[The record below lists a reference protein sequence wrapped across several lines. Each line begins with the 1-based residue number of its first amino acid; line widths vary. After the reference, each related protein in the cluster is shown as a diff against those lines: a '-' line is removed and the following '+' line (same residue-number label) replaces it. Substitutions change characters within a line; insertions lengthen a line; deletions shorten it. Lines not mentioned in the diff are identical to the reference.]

1 VKIFSAEQIRAWD
14 ASTIK
19 HEPIVSIDLME
30 RAAGKCADWLLLN
43 IPDKYHF
50 KIFCGKGNNGG
61 DGLVIARLLHQ
72 NKKMVDVYVLE
83 FGKPGTDDF
92 QTNLQRLHELPVPIH
107 FIQSTEMF
115 PAINSNDIIIDALFG
130 TGLNKPLDG
139 LSSSLVQYINSSFK
153 QTVSIDVP
161 SGLFT
166 DKSSKGNTVVR
177 ATNTLTFQAYKKA
190 FLIQENAEY
199 IGVINVLDIGLDEKF
214 LKKTVPPE
222 HLLDKEIIVQIFQP
236 RKPFAHKGT
245 YGHALIAGGSHG
257 KIGAVQLAV
266 NACLHSGAGL
276 VTAFVP
282 RCGYTV
288 LQTSLP
294 EAMVMT
300 DEDESMITGLP
311 SELEKYAA
319 IGIGPGMG
327 TNKLTRNALI
337 DLIKS
342 SPKKLVIDADGLN
355 SIALQPEVLSFLPVN
370 TILTPHP
377 KEFERLFG
385 ASENDFERIEKARQK
400 STEHNIIIVLKGHH
414 TAIALPDSS
423 LYFNSTGN
431 AGMAK
436 GGSGDVLTGII
447 TAFCAQSYTPAQA
460 ALLGVYLHGLAGD
473 YATAELSQEVMTAT
487 DLIKFLSNAF
497 LQLNEE
503 HRQLLY

>member
-1 VKIFSAEQIRAWD
+1 VKIFTSEQIRAWD
-14 ASTIK
+14 AYTIK
-19 HEPIVSIDLME
+19 HEPIASIDLME
-30 RAAGKCADWLLLN
+30 RAAGKCTDWLLLN

-72 NKKMVDVYVLE
+72 NKKTVDVYVLE

-92 QTNLQRLHELPVPIH
+92 QTNLQRLHELLVPIH
-107 FIQSTEMF
+107 FLQSPEMF
-115 PAINSNDIIIDALFG
+115 PTINSNNIIIDALFG

-139 LSSSLVQYINSSFK
+139 LSSSLVQHINSSSK

-166 DKSSKGNTVVR
+166 DRSSKGNTVVR

-199 IGVINVLDIGLDEKF
+199 IGIINVLDIGLDEKF
-214 LKKTVPPE
+214 LKETVTSE
-222 HLLDKEIIVQIFQP
+222 HLLDKETIVQIFQP

-245 YGHALIAGGSHG
+245 YGHALIAGGSYG
-257 KIGAVQLAV
+257 KIGAAQLAV

-288 LQTSLP
+288 LQTSMP

-300 DEDESMITGLP
+300 DEDESMITSLP

-319 IGIGPGMG
+319 VGIGLGMG

-355 SIALQPEVLSFLPVN
+355 SIALQPEVLSFLPPN

-385 ASENDFERIEKARQK
+385 ACENDFERIEKARLK
-400 STEHNIIIVLKGHH
+400 ATEHNIIIVLKGHH

-447 TAFCAQSYTPAQA
+447 TALCAQPYTPVQA
-460 ALLGVYLHGLAGD
+460 VLFGVYLHGLAGD
-473 YATAELSQEVMTAT
+473 YAAAELSQEAMTAT

-503 HRQLLY
+503 HRQLLH

>member
-1 VKIFSAEQIRAWD
+1 VKIFTAEQIRGWD

-19 HEPIVSIDLME
+19 NEPIASIELME

-43 IPDKYHF
+43 IPDQDHF

-72 NKKMVDVYVLE
+72 NQKTVDVYILE

-92 QTNLQRLHELPVPIH
+92 QTNLQRLHELAVSIH
-107 FIQSTEMF
+107 FIQSRETL
-115 PAINSNDIIIDALFG
+115 PLLNPNDIVIDALFG
-130 TGLNKPLDG
+130 TGLNKPLEG
-139 LSSSLVQYINSSFK
+139 LTSSLVQYINSSSR
-153 QTVSIDVP
+153 QTISIDVP

-166 DKSSKGNTVVR
+166 DRSSKGNAVIR
-177 ATNTLTFQAYKKA
+177 ANHTLTFQTYKKA

-199 IGVINVLDIGLDEKF
+199 IDAIHVLDIGLDQKF
-214 LKKTVPPE
+214 LKETITQE
-222 HLLDKEIIVQIFQP
+222 HLLDKEKILQIFLP

-245 YGHALIAGGSHG
+245 YGHALIAGGSYG

-266 NACLHSGAGL
+266 NACLHSGSGL

-294 EAMVMT
+294 EAMVLT
-300 DEDESMITGLP
+300 DEDESMITALP
-311 SELEKYAA
+311 SELENYAA
-319 IGIGPGMG
+319 VGIGTGMG
-327 TNKLTRNALI
+327 TNKLTRGALI
-337 DLIKS
+337 NLIKAL
-342 SPKKLVIDADGLN
+342 PKKLVIDADGLN
-355 SIALQPEVLSFLPVN
+355 SLALQPEGLSFLPAN

-400 STEHNIIIVLKGHH
+400 AAEYNIVIVLKGHH

-423 LYFNSTGN
+423 LYFNTTGN

-447 TAFCAQSYTPAQA
+447 TGLCAQGYKPEQA
-460 ALLGVYLHGLAGD
+460 GLLGVYLHGLAGD
-473 YATAELSQEVMTAT
+473 YAAAELSQEAMTAK
-487 DLIKFLSNAF
+487 DLIQFLSKAF
-497 LQLNEE
+497 LKLNEE
-503 HRQLLY
+503 YRQRLC